1 VQVRQ
6 PYAGVDF
13 IPQSGIYEFSYCLL
27 SESSPVQ
34 NEKLFRIRRAIGIKI
49 NAIKVDVSL

>member
-13 IPQSGIYEFSYCLL
+13 IPQSGIYEYGYCLL

-49 NAIKVDVSL
+49 NAIKVDAFL

>member
-1 VQVRQ
+1 M
-6 PYAGVDF
+6 PELTSS
-13 IPQSGIYEFSYCLL
+13 PQSGIYEYGYCLL

-49 NAIKVDVSL
+49 NTIRVDAFL